1 MKFKS
6 GWLTIGIAIAMMLN
20 GIFNISVGFSQI
32 AALGLFHNL
41 EDLTHYADV
50 VQIQEASSLLTVF
63 LGFWLIFLG
72 IGLIRQSYF
81 AWLWSLV
88 VLVVTFANSLFPPTS
103 ILNAGI
109 ALIFCLVLFFS
120 RQAFHK
126 NRFFMINYRRLVA
139 ILTVMMSLS
148 YGVLGSYF
156 FRDQFHG
163 INNLVDAIYFTLV
176 TYSTLGYGDI
186 YPLTANA
193 KIFVCSMI
201 VVGISAFVATLT
213 LVVAPL
219 IQKRMEGVLS
229 IMDKFQ
235 FKNHVVISGY
245 NALARYLVKALGVKA
260 NLDCVFITR
269 HQIELEEAEIAGFQ
283 AFVGNIHAKE
293 DLISLGAQSAKYV
306 VFVSDNDADNILGA
320 MAMLQIKNEKSAELT
335 KVIVRVEQEMNVDKA
350 YQAGADLV
358 ISASQLAGN
367 RIAEK
372 LLEKF

>member
-1 MKFKS
+1 
-6 GWLTIGIAIAMMLN
+6 
-20 GIFNISVGFSQI
+20 
-32 AALGLFHNL
+32 
-41 EDLTHYADV
+41 
-50 VQIQEASSLLTVF
+50 
-63 LGFWLIFLG
+63 
-72 IGLIRQSYF
+72 
-81 AWLWSLV
+81 
-88 VLVVTFANSLFPPTS
+88 
-103 ILNAGI
+103 
-109 ALIFCLVLFFS
+109 
-120 RQAFHK
+120 
-126 NRFFMINYRRLVA
+126 
-139 ILTVMMSLS
+139 
-148 YGVLGSYF
+148 
-156 FRDQFHG
+156 
-163 INNLVDAIYFTLV
+163 
-176 TYSTLGYGDI
+176 
-186 YPLTANA
+186 
-193 KIFVCSMI
+193 MI